1 LVRQLSPQASPSD
14 LDRSGNTSNV
24 SGGGSSSKR
33 SLDALLT
40 ASSPSTAPTMAMSP
54 VAAASLFDC
63 SVLLNPPLS
72 PAAAASLSPVEKVSL
87 KQKLQKDLEWTQL
100 MLQQR
105 LLFLKQQQ
113 QQAPQ

>member
-1 LVRQLSPQASPSD
+1 LVRELSPQVSPSD
-14 LDRSGNTSNV
+14 LDRSGNTSSV
-24 SGGGSSSKR
+24 SSVGSSSKR
-33 SLDALLT
+33 SLDALMA
-40 ASSPSTAPTMAMSP
+40 ASSPSTAGAIPQSP
-54 VAAASLFDC
+54 AAAASLFDP

-113 QQAPQ
+113 QAL